1 MEVILLE
8 RVAKLGQ
15 MGEVVRVK
23 DGFARNYLL
32 PKGKALRATE
42 ANKSKFEGMKV
53 DLQAKNVE
61 TKAEAD
67 KIGAKLDGKSFPV
80 IRQAS
85 ETGQLYG
92 SVSPRDLAALLTEN
106 GFEVDRNQ
114 IALNVPIK
122 TIGQHKVPVHLHP
135 EVEVTVTVNVARSA
149 DEAERLARGE
159 NVTVRREG
167 GEEADEAEAAEA
179 AAEKFFEPGA
189 GEAKPGPRATRP
201 PPRNRRRPDPR
212 IGVSVEDVVFLGC
225 RRLVAAA
232 ERALPPAQAAAVAW
246 CRRSGGR
253 LTAALS
259 ARGRVRLGRRHRRL
273 RGRLGGSVAAAS
285 AGLAADSSG
294 FGADSAGSAAG
305 DGPPKLRQ
313 APPLDRPQAS
323 PRHARP
329 ASAGCGRPCSDWPAV
344 FAPRSARA

>member
-42 ANKSKFEGMKV
+42 ANRSKFEGMKQ
-53 DLQAKNVE
+53 DLQVKNLE
-61 TKAEAD
+61 TKTEAD

-92 SVSPRDLAALLTEN
+92 SVTPRDLATLLTDN

-135 EVEVTVTVNVARSA
+135 EVEITVTVNVARSA

-167 GEEADEAEAAEA
+167 GADAEDEAEAAKAKAEAFFEPA
-179 AAEKFFEPGA
+179 AAEQEGDA
-189 GEAKPGPRATRP
+189 DAEAKQGTDEDTKRP
-201 PPRNRRRPDPR
+201 P
-212 IGVSVEDVVFLGC
+212 
-225 RRLVAAA
+225 AKA
-232 ERALPPAQAAAVAW
+232 
-246 CRRSGGR
+246 
-253 LTAALS
+253 
-259 ARGRVRLGRRHRRL
+259 
-273 RGRLGGSVAAAS
+273 
-285 AGLAADSSG
+285 
-294 FGADSAGSAAG
+294 
-305 DGPPKLRQ
+305 
-313 APPLDRPQAS
+313 
-323 PRHARP
+323 
-329 ASAGCGRPCSDWPAV
+329 
-344 FAPRSARA
+344 